1 MPKKIKVGF
10 LSNNSGVHV
19 RAYLNA
25 LRDTE
30 ACSEDSITR
39 RGTDRRSGVY
49 VGKSNSFAR
58 QTITMGSRCLSSRM
72 RKITVAK
79 VISENVNYIRG
90 ILRCLKAP
98 HRNT

>member
-30 ACSEDSITR
+30 ACSKDSITR
-39 RGTDRRSGVY
+39 RGTDRRSGV
-49 VGKSNSFAR
+49 
-58 QTITMGSRCLSSRM
+58 
-72 RKITVAK
+72 
-79 VISENVNYIRG
+79 
-90 ILRCLKAP
+90 
-98 HRNT
+98 